1 MRSVKIYQN
10 QNLAGL
16 LIEENSQHYIFKY
29 DLNYFNDS
37 RQKAISLTLP
47 KSQIEYSS
55 PYLFPFF
62 TNMLSE
68 GANRKLQ
75 SVQLHID
82 ENDDFGLLMATAQYD
97 TVGAISIKLME
108 DII

>member
-1 MRSVKIYQN
+1 
-10 QNLAGL
+10 
-16 LIEENSQHYIFKY
+16 
-29 DLNYFNDS
+29 
-37 RQKAISLTLP
+37 
-47 KSQIEYSS
+47 
-55 PYLFPFF
+55 
-62 TNMLSE
+62 MLSE
-68 GANRKLQ
+68 GVNRKLQ